1 MPLTAL
7 GVITVPSPGT
17 PIRITNNLASPTT
30 PIHCQSVMAQALS
43 NGTHTNTG
51 RVYVMDF
58 TLTRVA
64 TLAVPTS
71 NTVPSFSATVPNAY
85 GVLHAEEYYIDA
97 DNAGDGVDASY
108 LII

>member
-1 MPLTAL
+1 
-7 GVITVPSPGT
+7 
-17 PIRITNNLASPTT
+17 
-30 PIHCQSVMAQALS
+30 
-43 NGTHTNTG
+43 
-51 RVYVMDF
+51 MDF